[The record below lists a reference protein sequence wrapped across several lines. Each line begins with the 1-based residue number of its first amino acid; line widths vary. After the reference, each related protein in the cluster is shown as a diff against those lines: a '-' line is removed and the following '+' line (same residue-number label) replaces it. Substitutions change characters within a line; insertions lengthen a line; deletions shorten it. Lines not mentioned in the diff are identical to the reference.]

1 MIKNTMKKT
10 PAITLFF
17 AMLVSWV
24 NHTHAEEPE
33 HSTLRVMTYNA
44 CRGGTY
50 LGQALSQSAKMI
62 QLAKADIVGLQ
73 EIGENAPKLAKL
85 LAWNHW
91 GPFLS
96 RYEIVD
102 HAQGM
107 GKRPWYGIKVKL
119 PSGQH
124 AYTFNAHLPNPP
136 NQAYQLLGLKGGYR
150 TYPKIDTEEE
160 AIAGAKKARGK
171 YISRLLKLIKSFAL
185 TDDPIFV
192 VGDFNEPSHLDWT
205 EAAAKAGHHPMK
217 VAFPTS
223 LMMAEAGFTD
233 SYRTIHPD
241 EVAKPGLTWS
251 PVYEPAHPDHHLMR
265 IDYVY
270 FKGKGVK
277 VTGSK
282 IIGEDK
288 EHADIVVA
296 PYPSDHRAVVAT
308 FTLAKQAN
316 SKKPDAENEN
326 K

>member
-1 MIKNTMKKT
+1 MNKVLIIILLSVMATHWAA
-10 PAITLFF
+10 PA
-17 AMLVSWV
+17 
-24 NHTHAEEPE
+24 NAEE
-33 HSTLRVMTYNA
+33 SQDSVVRVMTYNA

-50 LGQALSQSAKMI
+50 QGQPLSQSARMI
-62 QLAKADIVGLQ
+62 ELAMADIVGMQ
-73 EIGENAPKLAKL
+73 EIGDNGPKLAEL
-85 LAWNHW
+85 LGWNHSSS
-91 GPFLS
+91 FLT

-102 HAQGM
+102 QAQGI

-124 AYTFNAHLPNPP
+124 AYAFNAHLPNPP

-150 TYPKIDTEEE
+150 SYPKIHTEEE

-171 YISRLLKLIKSFAL
+171 YIDRLLKLVKSFVD
-185 TDDPIFV
+185 TEDPIFV

-223 LMMAEAGFTD
+223 QRMVEAGFTD

-251 PVYEPAHPDHHLMR
+251 PVYEPKHPDHHLMR

-270 FKGKGVK
+270 FKGKSAE
-277 VTGSK
+277 VTDIK
-282 IIGEDK
+282 IVGEDK
-288 EHADIVVA
+288 EHADIVVS

-308 FTLAKQAN
+308 FTVAK
-316 SKKPDAENEN
+316 
-326 K
+326 